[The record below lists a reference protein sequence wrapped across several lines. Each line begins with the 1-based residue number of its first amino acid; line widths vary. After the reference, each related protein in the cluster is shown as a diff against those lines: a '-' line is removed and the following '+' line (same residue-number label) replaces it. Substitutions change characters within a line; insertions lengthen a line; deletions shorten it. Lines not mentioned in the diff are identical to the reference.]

1 MLFMFPIEIINR
13 RVTKRGGRR
22 LLHETSQLA
31 VTSLVLA
38 RSVSFQSDGQGNR
51 PYHQL

>member
-1 MLFMFPIEIINR
+1 MLFMFPIKIINR

-31 VTSLVLA
+31 ITSLVLA
-38 RSVSFQSDGQGNR
+38 RSVSLQSDGQGL
-51 PYHQL
+51 PPFHQL